1 LTNPDF
7 RLYDKAGISKGE
19 ANMAGSRTLNIVA
32 TECDPK
38 DTVKF
43 NQWYDEVHIPMLLK
57 CRDLKKVTR
66 YRMIDPDKEK
76 AKFLAIYEFE
86 SKEAL
91 EAYSR
96 SHEFKA
102 AIDEMEET
110 LKQYKLFDLKWAVG
124 YEQMKTWEK

>member
-1 LTNPDF
+1 
-7 RLYDKAGISKGE
+7 
-19 ANMAGSRTLNIVA
+19 MAGSRTLNIVA

-66 YRMIDPDKEK
+66 YRMLDSDKEK